1 MAVHAYTKND
11 RRYWT
16 VGPNKSHRDLSINEF
31 SCYVECKFANHVT
44 PFKHRMTHAEVFQVP
59 VTAKSKVKEEL
70 HLSADDPLKWALGF
84 VAEFPQGVTNEEEQV
99 KSAKR
104 QTEVVVDE
112 INALADSLEKIANRN
127 HKEEK

>member
-16 VGPNKSHRDLSINEF
+16 VGPNKSHRDLSINKF

-112 INALADSLEKIANRN
+112 INALADSLEEIANRN

>member
-44 PFKHRMTHAEVFQVP
+44 PFKHRMSHAEVFQVP

-112 INALADSLEKIANRN
+112 INALADSLEEIANRN

>member
-84 VAEFPQGVTNEEEQV
+84 VAEFPQGITNEEEQV

-112 INALADSLEKIANRN
+112 INALADSLEEIANRN